1 MYKIGEKEWEFS
13 DIDMFF
19 SSYEI
24 LSLFPERLFQFN
36 SFVKI
41 SFFSPEHPPKK
52 KTKQNKTKQKRKKS
66 HTRAKCAEAHSSLS

>member
-52 KTKQNKTKQKRKKS
+52 KNQTKQNKTKKKKKS
-66 HTRAKCAEAHSSLS
+66 YSSQVCWGT